1 MERFRFCLK
10 DTEALVFNVEID
22 KDRNDFM
29 FNQYAKG
36 YVKEHSVGMRYDL
49 N

>member
-1 MERFRFCLK
+1 LILK
-10 DTEALVFNVEID
+10 ETEALVFNVEID

-36 YVKEHSVGMRYDL
+36 YVKEHSVGMRYD
-49 N
+49 